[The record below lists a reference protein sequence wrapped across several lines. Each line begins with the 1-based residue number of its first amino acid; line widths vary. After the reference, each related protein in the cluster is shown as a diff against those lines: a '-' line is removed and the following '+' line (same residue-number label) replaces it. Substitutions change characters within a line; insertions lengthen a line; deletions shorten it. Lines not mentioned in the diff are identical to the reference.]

1 MAKSVDWVPIRLSLE
16 EVTMRASHK
25 VLVEV
30 DDNQQLIIGDQQGIL
45 VQQLKTH
52 PIH

>member
-1 MAKSVDWVPIRLSLE
+1 MW
-16 EVTMRASHK
+16 ASHK

-30 DDNQQLIIGDQQGIL
+30 DDNEQLIIGDQQGIL

-52 PIH
+52 PIHIINIIVITVILVSF